1 MNLTE
6 REKELIVDGLQSRK
20 YSFEESL
27 EIWKKERNYQMEM
40 YCNSRA
46 ACWRWIPSC
55 RLRGPECMAELE
67 ALIKKVSEE

>member
-1 MNLTE
+1 MTLTE

-40 YCNSRA
+40 YCNK
-46 ACWRWIPSC
+46 
-55 RLRGPECMAELE
+55 CMAELE

>member
-40 YCNSRA
+40 YCNT
-46 ACWRWIPSC
+46 
-55 RLRGPECMAELE
+55 ELE